1 VTSVKQTKPSDIAVG
16 AQGLSLAG
24 LLWPGR
30 ARWRLPAAVTAG
42 AAVLLS
48 AGTALAVAGARAQG
62 RHLTPHVEP
71 PADAPLLMTGPY
83 RVSRNPV
90 YAGLMAAAAGFA
102 VLRRRVEP
110 LVAFAALA
118 ATLHVKT
125 GMEEQ
130 ALKARF
136 GAEYDAYCARTPRL
150 LGLPR

>member
-1 VTSVKQTKPSDIAVG
+1 MKRSDLAVA

-30 ARWRLPAAVTAG
+30 ARWRFPRAVTAG
-42 AAVLLS
+42 ASMLLA
-48 AGTALAVAGARAQG
+48 AGAALGVAGARAQG

-71 PADAPLLMTGPY
+71 PPDAPLLTTGPY
-83 RVSRNPV
+83 RLSRNPV
-90 YAGLMAAAAGFA
+90 YSGLLAAAAGFA

-118 ATLHVKT
+118 ATLHIKT

-130 ALKARF
+130 ALRARF
-136 GAEYDAYCARTPRL
+136 GAEYDTYSARTPRL

>member
-1 VTSVKQTKPSDIAVG
+1 MKPSHLAVT

-30 ARWRLPAAVTAG
+30 ARWRLPAALTAG
-42 AAVLLS
+42 AAALL
-48 AGTALAVAGARAQG
+48 AVGAALGVAGARAQG

-71 PADAPLLMTGPY
+71 PAGSPLLTTGPY
-83 RVSRNPV
+83 RLSRNPI
-90 YAGLMAAAAGFA
+90 YAGLIVAAAGFA

-130 ALKARF
+130 ALRARF
-136 GAEYDAYCARTPRL
+136 GDEYDAYSARTPRL

>member
-1 VTSVKQTKPSDIAVG
+1 VKQTKPSDIAVA
-16 AQGLSLAG
+16 AQGLSMAG

-30 ARWRLPAAVTAG
+30 ARWRLPAAVNAG
-42 AAVLLS
+42 AAALLA
-48 AGTALAVAGARAQG
+48 AGAALGVAGARAQG
-62 RHLTPHVEP
+62 THLTPHVEP
-71 PADAPLLMTGPY
+71 PVGAPLVTTGPY
-83 RVSRNPV
+83 RLSRNPV

-102 VLRRRVEP
+102 VLRRRAEP

-130 ALKARF
+130 ALRTRF
-136 GAEYDAYCARTPRL
+136 GAEYDVYSARTPRL